1 MKQIKI
7 LKRIKEK
14 DIARYWDKNAEI
26 WTCEVRKRKD
36 IYREYFNNPAFLKF
50 IGKIKGKKVL
60 DAGCGEGYNTRI
72 FAKMGAKVIGI
83 DISKKLIDY
92 AIKEEERNPLGIRYY
107 VSSFTNL
114 KIFKNNYFDLVI
126 STMAMMDSPNFDKA
140 VSEIYRVL
148 RPGGEFIFSILH
160 PCFITKGFEWVKVG
174 GEERLTVS
182 RYFDEKPRIEEWRF
196 HRASIKTPPFRLPAF
211 YLPLSK
217 IFKILIKTGFILKD
231 IEEPRPKKSSLKRFP
246 EWKKWYKHAALF
258 LYIRC
263 KKETG

>member
-7 LKRIKEK
+7 LKSIKEEVV
-14 DIARYWDKNAEI
+14 RYWDKNAKI
-26 WTCEVRKRKD
+26 WTCQVRKRKD
-36 IYREYFNNPAFLKF
+36 VYREYFNNPAFLRF
-50 IGKIKGKKVL
+50 LGKIKGKKVL

-72 FAKMGAKVIGI
+72 FARMGAKVVGI

-92 AIKEEERNPLGIRYY
+92 ATQAEVRNPLGIKYY

-114 KIFKNNYFDLVI
+114 KIFENDYFDLVI

-140 VSEIYRVL
+140 VKEIFRIL

-160 PCFITKGFEWVKVG
+160 PCFITKGFNWIRVG
-174 GEERLTVS
+174 DEDRLTVS
-182 RYFDEKPRIEEWRF
+182 HYFDERVRIGEWRF
-196 HRASIKTPPFRLPAF
+196 HKASRKVLPFKLPAF

-217 IFKILIKTGFILKD
+217 ILKTLIKNGFILKD
-231 IEEPRPKKSSLKRFP
+231 IEEPRPEKSSLKKFP
-246 EWKKWYKHAALF
+246 EWEKWYKHAALF

-263 KKETG
+263 KKETLE